1 MISLDPNDLKIIES
15 ELNAYK
21 DLSKVEIFN
30 TFINKRLA
38 ATLIKYN
45 EQIDATSEYLLR
57 QSSVR
62 VLKAL
67 TKIKKVD
74 DKDIIQQYRE
84 SEND

>member
-1 MISLDPNDLKIIES
+1 MISLDLNILKDIEV
-15 ELNAYK
+15 ELSTYK

-30 TFINKRLA
+30 VCINKRLA
-38 ATLIKYN
+38 DTLAKYN
-45 EQIDATSEYLLR
+45 EQIDFTSEYLLR

-74 DKDIIQQYRE
+74 DKDIINQYME
-84 SEND
+84 DSYD

>member
-1 MISLDPNDLKIIES
+1 MISLDHNTLKTIEV
-15 ELNAYK
+15 ELNTYK

-30 TFINKRLA
+30 TYINNRLA
-38 ATLIKYN
+38 ATLLKYN
-45 EQIDATSEYLLR
+45 EQIDSTSEYLLR

-74 DKDIIQQYRE
+74 DKDIINQYME
-84 SEND
+84 DSE

>member
-1 MISLDPNDLKIIES
+1 MISLDLNTLRTIEV
-15 ELNAYK
+15 ELSTYK

-30 TFINKRLA
+30 TCINNRLA
-38 ATLIKYN
+38 ATLLKYN
-45 EQIDATSEYLLR
+45 EQIDSTSEYLLR

-74 DKDIIQQYRE
+74 DKDIINQYME
-84 SEND
+84 DSE